1 MKFVI
6 APDSFKGSLTSKQ
19 VANLIKQGVQRVFP
33 NASYVLIPMA
43 DGGEG
48 TVESLVDATDGHL
61 VYTRVLNPF
70 HQTIDAYYG
79 ILGNGKTAI
88 IEMSQASGFQ
98 YIRNHPKNPMITTT
112 FGTGEL
118 IEDALDHGVEEI
130 IIGLGGSATVDGGAG
145 MAQALGAHLLDQN
158 NHEIPFG
165 GGNLNLLSKVD
176 ISAIDSRLSA
186 TKIMVA
192 CDVLNP
198 LTGSTGAAKMFGPQK
213 GANADQVNQL
223 ENNLIHY
230 SDVIEHDLKVK
241 IANVPGS
248 GAAGGLGA
256 GLLAFTNATFYRGVD
271 LVLKYSQ
278 FSEKVQNADFV
289 FTGEG
294 KIDSQT
300 QLGKTP
306 FGVAQE
312 AKEVVPGVPVIALA
326 GNLGEGIEQLLHERV
341 IDAVYA
347 TPCGVKSLKQ
357 AIEDSPDDIMLTSE
371 NVARLIK
378 MIRNS

>member
-19 VANLIKQGVQRVFP
+19 VANLIKEGIQHVYP
-33 NASYVLIPMA
+33 HANYTLIPMA

-48 TVESLVDATDGHL
+48 TVESLVDATGGYFIHTQ
-61 VYTRVLNPF
+61 VFNPL
-70 HQTIDAYYG
+70 HKITNAYYG
-79 ILGNGKTAI
+79 ILGNGKTSV
-88 IEMSQASGFQ
+88 IEMSQASGLQ
-98 YIRNHPKNPMITTT
+98 YVNNHTENPMITTT

-118 IEDALDHGVEEI
+118 IKDALDHGVKEI

-145 MAQALGAHLLDQN
+145 MAQALGIQLLDQS
-158 NHEIPFG
+158 NHELPLG
-165 GGNLNLLSKVD
+165 GGNLNLLSKID
-176 ISAIDSRLSA
+176 LNHADSRLA
-186 TKIMVA
+186 DTKILVA

-198 LTGSTGAAKMFGPQK
+198 LTGPTGAAKMFGPQK
-213 GANADQVNQL
+213 GANPSQVDQL

-230 SDVIEHDLKVK
+230 SDIIDRDLGVKV
-241 IANVPGS
+241 ASVPGAGS
-248 GAAGGLGA
+248 AGGLGA

-294 KIDSQT
+294 KLDNQT
-300 QLGKTP
+300 RLGKTP
-306 FGVAQE
+306 FGVAQK
-312 AKEVVPGVPVIALA
+312 AKKIIPNVPVIALA
-326 GNLGEGIEQLLHERV
+326 GNLGEGIEQLLHEQV

-357 AIEDSPDDIMLTSE
+357 AIKDSSHDIILTSE
-371 NVARLIK
+371 NIARLIK